1 MLIKKCE
8 LEHVCGIT
16 SKLPKTK
23 LDEYVLCGRSNVG
36 KSSFINA
43 FINRKSYAKVS
54 STPGKTKTINYY
66 NVNDKFYLVD
76 LPGYGYASSGHKD
89 QNEWKDLIDK
99 YFEVGKNINE
109 IILLV
114 DIRIEPT
121 DKDVQMFSFILGVT
135 GYEPI
140 VIATKLDKIKK
151 TQVSKNIETIRTKL
165 NASKDCDI
173 IAYSSET
180 KEGLDKI
187 YKYFE
192 DDGEV

>member
-1 MLIKKCE
+1 MIIKKCD
-8 LEHVCGIT
+8 LEFVCGVT
-16 SKLPKTK
+16 SKIPTTGKN
-23 LDEYVLCGRSNVG
+23 EYVLCGRSNVG

-43 FINRKSYAKVS
+43 FINRKNYARVS
-54 STPGKTKTINYY
+54 NTPGKTRTINYY
-66 NVNDKFYLVD
+66 NINDSFYLVD
-76 LPGYGYASSGHKD
+76 LPGYGFASQSHTD
-89 QNEWKDLIDK
+89 QNEWKKLIDK
-99 YFEVGKNINE
+99 YFETSKDINE

-151 TQVSKNIETIRTKL
+151 TQINKNIEIIRNKL
-165 NASKDCDI
+165 NASPECTI

-187 YKYFE
+187 QTYFE
-192 DDGEV
+192 

>member
-1 MLIKKCE
+1 MIIKKCE

-16 SKLPKTK
+16 SKLPKAK

-43 FINRKSYAKVS
+43 FINRKNYAKVS

-66 NVNDKFYLVD
+66 NINDEFYLVD

-89 QNEWKDLIDK
+89 QNEWKELIDK
-99 YFEVGKNINE
+99 YFETSKNINE
-109 IILLV
+109 IILLC

-121 DKDVQMFSFILGVT
+121 DKDVQMFSFILDVT

-151 TQVSKNIETIRTKL
+151 SQIDKNIKLIRTTL
-165 NASKDCDI
+165 NASDDCVI
-173 IAYSSET
+173 IPYSSQT

-192 DDGEV
+192 